1 MSYQLV
7 KDFKEVLGAH
17 ECFTIRGGMSPLLLS
32 FPWQGENLPLVL
44 FTISKGRDCFMA
56 LDEEN
61 YFEIARLRFEKYHKG
76 ELSLKWLQ
84 DEYYSFAAQMQD
96 FYDKSI
102 AQDFSKAL
110 DEELSQTLKG
120 LLDQFLVS
128 LQNTIYLECIDYD
141 KILNV
146 IGTDKKE
153 ELDVIWET
161 ATHPTFISFEGRRLK
176 LLIDL
181 VSSRQNNLIRKA
193 KFIFTDYVW
202 TKSDAEIETAL
213 ADIRKNMKE
222 KSGEYDNLEK
232 SVAAKKAEYD
242 TWKVSLNKD
251 MQEVVEYMQM
261 VMLFRDLRKDVI
273 AQMQAVM
280 VEVAVEMLKRIEVDA
295 KHATNILI
303 FECVKGIE
311 YLKSIKDELVRRE
324 SGFISVVYT
333 DFSYKIELCDF
344 DKALDEFEKTVVKHV
359 HTDTI
364 KGFVANKGKL
374 TGTVRVVLDPH
385 GYKGFNK
392 GDILVT
398 SMTRPEFVP
407 LMKQAGAVVTNEGG
421 ITCHAAI
428 VSRELGI
435 PCVIGT
441 KIATR
446 VLKDGDRV
454 EVDADNGV
462 VTILKKNE

>member
-1 MSYQLV
+1 MPYQLV
-7 KDFKEVLGAH
+7 KEYEEVLNSH

-61 YFEIARLRFEKYHKG
+61 YFEIARLRFERYHKG

-84 DEYYSFAAQMQD
+84 GEYYSFAAKVQD

-102 AQDFSKAL
+102 SKDFSKVP
-110 DEELSQTLKG
+110 DQELSQTLKD

-146 IGTDKKE
+146 IGADKKE
-153 ELDVIWET
+153 ALDAIWET

-181 VSSRQNNLIRKA
+181 VSSGQDNLTRKA

-202 TKSDAEIETAL
+202 TKSDAEIEDVL
-213 ADIRKNMKE
+213 ADIKANIKE
-222 KSGEYDNLEK
+222 KSDKYDNLEK
-232 SVAAKKAEYD
+232 SVAVKKVEYEK
-242 TWKVSLNKD
+242 WKSGLNQD
-251 MQEVVEYMQM
+251 MREVVEYMQM

-280 VEVAVEMLKRIEVDA
+280 AEISVEMLKRAGIAA
-295 KHATNILI
+295 KHATNVLI
-303 FECVKGIE
+303 FECVKGVD
-311 YLKSIKDELVRRE
+311 YLKSIKDELVKRE
-324 SGFISVVYT
+324 QGFISIVYT
-333 DFSYKIELCDF
+333 DFTYKIELCDF
-344 DKALDEFEKTVVKHV
+344 EKALDEFEKLVIKHV

-364 KGFVANKGKL
+364 KGFIANKGKL
-374 TGTVRVVLDPH
+374 IGTVRVVLDPH

-462 VTILKKNE
+462 VRILNL